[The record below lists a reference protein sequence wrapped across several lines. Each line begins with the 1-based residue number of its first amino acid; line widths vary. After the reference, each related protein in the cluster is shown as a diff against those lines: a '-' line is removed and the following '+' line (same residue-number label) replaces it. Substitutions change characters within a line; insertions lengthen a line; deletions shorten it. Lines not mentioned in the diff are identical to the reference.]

1 MKRRPED
8 KYAPRTPLAP
18 SERTIRAA
26 ISNGTT
32 LGLGIDERSA
42 WARRLR
48 DLIRGHEQDLGGR
61 DLLSEAQLCLVR
73 RVAMMQLQLET
84 MEAKWAEAGGAA
96 PAEQL
101 HRYQSC
107 SNSLRRIAE
116 SLGLNRGRRA
126 REVMTPAEY
135 ARAKWQ
141 NSAKSCVMIAVKFL
155 PFQTGFRPG
164 VVPQACGL
172 RNHCASPSRRALAT
186 PRSPCAP

>member
-1 MKRRPED
+1 MKRRSENY
-8 KYAPRTPLAP
+8 YAPRKPLAP
-18 SERTIRAA
+18 TVRNIRAA

-84 MEAKWAEAGGAA
+84 MEQKWAAADGCATEA
-96 PAEQL
+96 QL
-101 HRYQSC
+101 RQYQSC

-126 REVMTPAEY
+126 RDVMSPAEY
-135 ARAKWQ
+135 ARSKQIEA
-141 NSAKSCVMIAVKFL
+141 
-155 PFQTGFRPG
+155 
-164 VVPQACGL
+164 QA
-172 RNHCASPSRRALAT
+172 REAAE
-186 PRSPCAP
+186 